1 MVVRGGTKSMR
12 SLRTALGKSG
22 DTGQA
27 LVELALILPVILL
40 LVVGMLE
47 FSRAWN
53 LHQALT
59 DATREAARRAA
70 VQDADWASQDSAK
83 AAVWRGLS
91 QAGYNPAAAG
101 ANYHVDFTYP
111 AGGVWK
117 ESGKSVTVNVR
128 FPYRFWVLPFRTI
141 TMRSSFTMRIE

>member
-1 MVVRGGTKSMR
+1 MVVRGGTGSMR

-47 FSRAWN
+47 FARAWN

-59 DATREAARRAA
+59 DATREGARRAA
-70 VQDADWASQDSAK
+70 VQDADFAIPGFGKGGCLAGTRPRPDTTLRPQAPPIRCDSK
-83 AAVWRGLS
+83 YPSG
-91 QAGYNPAAAG
+91 G
-101 ANYHVDFTYP
+101 A
-111 AGGVWK
+111 WK
-117 ESGKSVTVNVR
+117 ESGKSITVDVR
-128 FPYRFWVLPFRTI
+128 FPYRFWVLPFRTHHDAI
-141 TMRSSFTMRIE
+141 DLHHAH

>member
-1 MVVRGGTKSMR
+1 MTQLCSSLGRGGR
-12 SLRTALGKSG
+12 R
-22 DTGQA
+22 GQA

-47 FSRAWN
+47 FARAWN

-70 VQDADWASQDSAK
+70 VQDPDLALQDSAR

-91 QAGYNPAAAG
+91 QAGYDPGAAG
-101 ANYHVDFTYP
+101 GAYQVNLITP
-111 AGGVWK
+111 GGWK
-117 ESGKSVTVNVR
+117 TSGQQVTVDVR
-128 FPYRFWVLPFRTI
+128 FPYRFWVLPFRDI
-141 TMRSSFTMRIE
+141 TMRSTFTMRIE

>member
-1 MVVRGGTKSMR
+1 MTHRCYSRGAAAR
-12 SLRTALGKSG
+12 R
-22 DTGQA
+22 GQA

-47 FSRAWN
+47 FARAWN

-70 VQDADWASQDSAK
+70 VQDPDLALQDSAR

-91 QAGYNPAAAG
+91 QAGYDPGAAG
-101 ANYHVDFTYP
+101 GAYQVNLITP
-111 AGGVWK
+111 GGWK
-117 ESGKSVTVNVR
+117 ISGQQVTVDVR
-128 FPYRFWVLPFRTI
+128 FPYRFWALPFRTI
-141 TMRSSFTMRIE
+141 TMRSTFTMRIE